1 MPYKIDLLIAIQRS
15 AGCAGVSPIKDC
27 REPRERWLD
36 GDGDSDIDA
45 WNLLFVP
52 TVKPKYNPD
61 LGKAL
66 KQFSRHANGS
76 KALDVPSVTIS
87 RKRLH
92 RRAEMEACETVWHF
106 EDPGRFRRNSRGFEI
121 HDDPLTW
128 ESMAGADYTAEESA
142 RVFHA
147 MWHGSGEDER

>member
-15 AGCAGVSPIKDC
+15 AGCAGVSPIRDL
-27 REPRERWLD
+27 REPRERW
-36 GDGDSDIDA
+36 GDPDDEP
-45 WNLLFVP
+45 LCEP
-52 TVKPKYNPD
+52 TLKPKHNPD